1 MKKEVIVIP
10 RDIRRGISLP
20 LPKPGGL
27 MSTKKGKKG
36 YDRKRMKRL
45 TEEEVREALDEVQ
58 DLGIIVRL

>member
-1 MKKEVIVIP
+1 MKEVII
-10 RDIRRGISLP
+10 IRKGNVKGKTRLP
-20 LPKPGGL
+20 LPKPGGP

-36 YDRKRMKRL
+36 YDRRRMKRL